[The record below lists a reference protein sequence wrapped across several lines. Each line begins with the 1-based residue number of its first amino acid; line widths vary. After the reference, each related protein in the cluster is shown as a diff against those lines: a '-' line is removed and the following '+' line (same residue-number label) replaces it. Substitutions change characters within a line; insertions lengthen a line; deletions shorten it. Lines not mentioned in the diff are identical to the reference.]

1 MSAAEGPRSGR
12 APGVCVPPARR
23 RQAHRGGSQGKEP
36 AQDGHHRHVRCNL
49 YLLLLTFKNQFCLYC
64 VIDKESVREKG

>member
-1 MSAAEGPRSGR
+1 MSAAEGPGPGR
-12 APGVCVPPARR
+12 AAGVRVPPASR

-49 YLLLLTFKNQFCLYC
+49 LPPFINF
-64 VIDKESVREKG
+64 

>member
-1 MSAAEGPRSGR
+1 MSAAEGSGSGR

-36 AQDGHHRHVRCNL
+36 AQDGHHRHVRCGVAI
-49 YLLLLTFKNQFCLYC
+49 YMSFYKQ
-64 VIDKESVREKG
+64 ESFLMILCI